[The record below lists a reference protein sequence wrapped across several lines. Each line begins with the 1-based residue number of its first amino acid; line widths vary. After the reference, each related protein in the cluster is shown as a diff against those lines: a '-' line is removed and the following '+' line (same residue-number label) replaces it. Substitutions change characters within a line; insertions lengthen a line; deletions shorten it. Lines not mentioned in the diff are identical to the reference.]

1 MLLIRG
7 RALAGFLFVFLCSM
21 TCSVLTVTAYHAF
34 FAQKTVVMD
43 IAGFIASQKE
53 GYVTGKISA
62 GELVENIDSLV
73 SRMHALQKRRIM
85 VIDRAAARSV
95 KEGPAAM
102 VPDPPGDDDD
112 DREGWPP

>member
-7 RALAGFLFVFLCSM
+7 RALAGFLFVVLCSM
-21 TCSVLTVTAYHAF
+21 TCSVATVAVYHVF
-34 FAQKTVVMD
+34 FSQKTVVMD

-73 SRMHALQKRRIM
+73 SRMRALQKRRILI
-85 VIDRAAARSV
+85 IDRAATGPV
-95 KEGPAAM
+95 KEGPATM
-102 VPDPPGDDDD
+102 VPDPVRDDDD
-112 DREGWPP
+112 DREG